1 MPKDLSW
8 WIVVGNLLGSVAFG
22 VSAVAAHYVDSGTV
36 RSASWTTLGTFVGGV
51 FFLVASILLLPE
63 RTQGRD
69 PAEAL
74 AAQVLPASAPAT

>member
-8 WIVVGNLLGSVAFG
+8 WIVAGNLAGSIAFG
-22 VSAVAAHYVDSGTV
+22 VSAVAARYVVSGTV

-51 FFLVASILLLPE
+51 CFLGASVLLLPE

-69 PAEAL
+69 PAEEV
-74 AAQVLPASAPAT
+74 AAAVLPATAAAA